1 MDKIIEKYYNE
12 LKPIILKINQ
22 YKCKNCGGNFK
33 NNSCEYCDQLD
44 NDLEIEI
51 SKLELI
57 LNNLK
62 KEIIDLNGKNIK
74 INKLFNL
81 LYILNDKVDCIE
93 NFLNKYNYQ
102 KYFNEYA
109 QELISRLTNS
119 NLSDLDINALETIIY
134 QKNNKY
140 DLKNIYQICIDKC
153 INKEKN
159 IDIDCFQEVIKQL
172 AETLLKP
179 FYKNSKC
186 ILKQYNRKEQNN
198 QHLIISGENRGN
210 KIWLNTNEINDLYY
224 NQNLIILI
232 TLFHEVTHGI
242 QHKNIFNG
250 NQNIDQLII
259 LEIKDHILSKYLPN
273 YYQENYDNISSEI
286 EADFYGYK
294 LTSQY
299 INSNITNQEI
309 TNKYINILNYKRKIN
324 RKIQDID
331 TIFNEFIKNHP
342 EILNQ
347 HPQLKYLYKIE
358 NNQVIPLNE
367 EELYLKYQSL
377 IQNTNITN
385 EQKKKYELLFSEYI
399 NIYDEN
405 HIHK

>member
-1 MDKIIEKYYNE
+1 MYKIIEKYYNE

-33 NNSCEYCDQLD
+33 NSSCEYCDQLD

-51 SKLELI
+51 TKLEI
-57 LNNLK
+57 TLNNLK
-62 KEIIDLNGKNIK
+62 KEITDLNGKNIK

-81 LYILNDKVDCIE
+81 LYILNDKVDSIE
-93 NFLNKYNYQ
+93 DFLNQYNYQ

-109 QELISRLTNS
+109 QELIPRLTNN
-119 NLSDLDINALETIIY
+119 NLSDLDINTLETIIY

-140 DLKNIYQICIDKC
+140 GLKNLYRICINKC

-172 AETLLKP
+172 AETFLKP
-179 FYKNSKC
+179 FYKNSQC
-186 ILKQYNRKEQNN
+186 ILKQYNRNENN
-198 QHLIISGENRGN
+198 KHLIILGESNGN
-210 KIWLNTNEINDLYY
+210 KIWLNIDEINDLYY
-224 NQNLIILI
+224 NQNLNALI
-232 TLFHEVTHGI
+232 TLFHEETHGI
-242 QHKNIFNG
+242 QHKYIFNG

-299 INSNITNQEI
+299 INSNIMNQEI

-324 RKIQDID
+324 GKIQDID
-331 TIFNEFIKNHP
+331 TIFNEFIKNNP
-342 EILNQ
+342 EIFYQ

-367 EELYLKYQSL
+367 DELYLKYQNL
-377 IQNTNITN
+377 IQNTNITD